1 MTADPVVP
9 AGFSVEY
16 ELFFFAGDPLVRLF
30 FEITN
35 TGNAPTTATIEIEEV
50 MGQAKLLVRLRSEIV
65 PVPIHAYSSLVLLC
79 AIVLVDLILRYENPD
94 RFG

>member
-1 MTADPVVP
+1 MDREDDTTGTTVTADPVVP

-35 TGNAPTTATIEIEEV
+35 TGNAPATATIEIEEV

-65 PVPIHAYSSLVLLC
+65 PVPIHVLYC
-79 AIVLVDLILRYENPD
+79 CVP
-94 RFG
+94 